1 MRKIRKFYGKLWTKI
16 IAMLLCM
23 VSVVGLAGSGLG
35 LVICGVETREQ
46 WQRDLYEKIEYGYSL
61 LAMKHYL
68 ESDYAKLDNAEE
80 ENDPKEKHAIDEAGK
95 EVTIVEQNGKNK
107 NAKNPVDEAGK
118 TQTNIE
124 QNGENKNTKNPSSVE
139 NKPVLEVPEL
149 ENTNFAYA
157 ILKSEYDSEDKIDFS
172 NADSYVIG
180 EPMEDYDRAIW
191 AGRKGASSIW
201 GEFNTDSLIS
211 ALFMN
216 DIWIDHFVN
225 EDIQATRIDEFVFS
239 RREGMI
245 FAKTEAGY
253 FPLDNF
259 DVYRS
264 VLADED
270 EEAETA
276 EKSMETQEEIR
287 KAIDDGN
294 SNAFEDESQEEA
306 IQAESDEAE
315 SAEGEFV
322 PEEATRA
329 GADVAEST
337 EVIEVEEGAVSS
349 FQMGEEEIYPSSF
362 NYQRTE
368 DGACQAGNDWYRPD
382 VNEITEEYLKDSLYI
397 YFHDEVLYWNKED
410 IYKLCNATSLG
421 EVKSYFGDSVWS
433 LKFVNHINKS
443 EIKEASN
450 FKNVSDVNRGWVYY
464 DKNNKTRENY
474 WIVCKYVE
482 NAENDLFAEA
492 NRWIELVF
500 SMQDVYGL
508 VLILSIFVFFAA
520 FIYLMAAA
528 GVHEGEEGICLSMW
542 HRIPWGIYT
551 GGIVGV
557 ESLIGVGLVG
567 WIAYGSRVNTE
578 MFWLVTMIPIVM
590 LFTMIGV
597 LYCMNTSV
605 RIKSKTFWRYTVL
618 YYLMMFTK
626 KRVIKPLKKAM
637 KLLLEK
643 MVKPLKRAMK
653 YTRENA
659 SLMRKTIIVLVIVY
673 SVELLVMVPSLLA
686 CGVYDDGVI
695 VVLIFLYTC
704 LSAVKGLAVILAVKQ
719 MQMLQEGSRRIAAGN
734 LEQPID
740 TSRMFWEFK
749 KHGENINSVGDGI
762 NAAVQERMKSEHFKT
777 ELITNVS
784 HDIKTPLTSII
795 NYVDLMKKQDITD
808 ATMLEYMDVLDRQS
822 ARLKKLIEDLM
833 EASKA
838 STGNLTVNWEKMD
851 VTVLLTQVV
860 GEFEERLNAKG
871 LELIV
876 DSPNPPIYIRA
887 DGRHLW
893 RVFDNLMNNICKYA
907 QTGTRVYINMSSL
920 APEANQVSIVFRNIS
935 ACQLNISSEELM
947 ERFVRGDSS
956 RNTEGSGLG
965 LSIAQSLTE
974 LMHGT
979 LELNVDGDLFKV
991 ILQFPLE
998 G

>member
-1 MRKIRKFYGKLWTKI
+1 M
-16 IAMLLCM
+16 
-23 VSVVGLAGSGLG
+23 
-35 LVICGVETREQ
+35 
-46 WQRDLYEKIEYGYSL
+46 
-61 LAMKHYL
+61 
-68 ESDYAKLDNAEE
+68 
-80 ENDPKEKHAIDEAGK
+80 
-95 EVTIVEQNGKNK
+95 
-107 NAKNPVDEAGK
+107 
-118 TQTNIE
+118 
-124 QNGENKNTKNPSSVE
+124 
-139 NKPVLEVPEL
+139 
-149 ENTNFAYA
+149 
-157 ILKSEYDSEDKIDFS
+157 
-172 NADSYVIG
+172 
-180 EPMEDYDRAIW
+180 
-191 AGRKGASSIW
+191 
-201 GEFNTDSLIS
+201 
-211 ALFMN
+211 
-216 DIWIDHFVN
+216 
-225 EDIQATRIDEFVFS
+225 
-239 RREGMI
+239 
-245 FAKTEAGY
+245 
-253 FPLDNF
+253 
-259 DVYRS
+259 YRS
-264 VLADED
+264 VLSDED
-270 EEAETA
+270 LQ
-276 EKSMETQEEIR
+276 TQY
-287 KAIDDGN
+287 
-294 SNAFEDESQEEA
+294 
-306 IQAESDEAE
+306 
-315 SAEGEFV
+315 
-322 PEEATRA
+322 
-329 GADVAEST
+329 DVAEST
-337 EVIEVEEGAVSS
+337 EEQAEGAQSDMSKSPEELEENAEGAQSDMSESPEVIEAEEGAASS
-349 FQMGEEEIYPSSF
+349 FQMGEEQIYAGSF

-368 DGACQAGNDWYRPD
+368 DGACQAGSDWYRPD

-410 IYKLCNATSLG
+410 IYKLCNANSLG

-433 LKFVNHINKS
+433 LKFVNHINKN
-443 EIKEASN
+443 EIKEASD

-482 NAENDLFAEA
+482 NEENDLFAEA

-500 SMQDVYGL
+500 SMQDLYGL
-508 VLILSIFVFFAA
+508 VLILSILVLFAA

-557 ESLIGVGLVG
+557 ESLIGFGLVG

-618 YYLMMFTK
+618 YYLAVFTK
-626 KRVIKPLKKAM
+626 KRVIKPLKKVM
-637 KLLLEK
+637 KLLVEK

-673 SVELLVMVPSLLA
+673 SVELLIMVPSLLA
-686 CGVYDDGVI
+686 CGVYVYDDGVI

-740 TSRMFWEFK
+740 TSKMFWEFK

-920 APEANQVSIVFRNIS
+920 APEEKQVSIVFRNIS
-935 ACQLNISSEELM
+935 ASQLNISSEELM
-947 ERFVRGDSS
+947 ERFVRGDSA